1 MAVPE
6 ILALSSLSGSF
17 QRLGIISYYDYSDH
31 PVLQWS
37 GWNPDDLAGF
47 AKRLTPDGGGDYP
60 EVCFISSTL
69 NIS

>member
-17 QRLGIISYYDYSDH
+17 RRLGVISYYDYCDH

-47 AKRLTPDGGGDYP
+47 AQRLTPTGGGDHP
-60 EVCFISSTL
+60 EV
-69 NIS
+69 